1 MGETIKDW
9 VELRAEPI
17 DAARA
22 FEFVND
28 AAAGGVAIFA
38 GLTRTETAADG
49 KALAALDYEAYE
61 EMAISQMRDL
71 AHRARE
77 KWPIVRLAILHRT
90 GRVPLAHPSVVIAV
104 ACPHRGEAFE
114 ACHWIIDTLKAEVAV
129 WKKEIWAGG
138 KETWVNCEETPGRG
152 DAKTRGREQ

>member
-1 MGETIKDW
+1 MAEITNDW

-22 FEFVND
+22 FQFVND

-38 GLTRTETAADG
+38 GLTRAENSPG
-49 KALAALDYEAYE
+49 GQSLAALDYEAYG

-71 AHRARE
+71 ARRARE

-104 ACPHRGEAFE
+104 ACPHRGGAFD
-114 ACHWIIDTLKAEVAV
+114 ACRWIIDTLKAEVAI
-129 WKKEIWAGG
+129 WKKEIWQGG
-138 KETWVNCEETPGRG
+138 SESWVNADDRVKG
-152 DAKTRGREQ
+152 

>member
-1 MGETIKDW
+1 MAEITSDW

-38 GLTRTETAADG
+38 GLTRAETSAEGAALG
-49 KALAALDYEAYE
+49 ALDYEAYE
-61 EMAISQMRDL
+61 EMAVSQMRDL
-71 AHRARE
+71 ARRARE
-77 KWPIVRLAILHRT
+77 KWPIIRLAILHRT
-90 GRVPLAHPSVVIAV
+90 GRVPLANPSVVIAV
-104 ACPHRGEAFE
+104 ACPHRGEAFD
-114 ACHWIIDTLKAEVAV
+114 ACRWIIDTLKAEVAI

-138 KETWVNCEETPGRG
+138 TESWVEGKGNEN
-152 DAKTRGREQ
+152 